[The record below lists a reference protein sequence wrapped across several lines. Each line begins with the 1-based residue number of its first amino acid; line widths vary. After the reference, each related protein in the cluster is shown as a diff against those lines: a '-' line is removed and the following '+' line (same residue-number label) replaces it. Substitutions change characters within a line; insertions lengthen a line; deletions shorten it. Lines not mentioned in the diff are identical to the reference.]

1 MYKPLQWKS
10 FLFLVFVIL
19 ASCSPA
25 EPTVTA
31 NPTSNSTTLYTPIPV
46 LADKELAEAIRQA
59 QETLYIWRQEFLAP
73 KKPYSITSLKIRFGE
88 EGNIEDMWTEPL
100 YVLDNLY
107 TVRMIEGVTVEQ
119 GIHPDRLV
127 DVRPEEIIDWML
139 LEEDGTL
146 VGGYTLRLE
155 YKRMTPEQQ
164 QKYIDNT
171 GIRFDKAE

>member
-1 MYKPLQWKS
+1 MYKPLQRKTLI
-10 FLFLVFVIL
+10 LFVLSLL

-25 EPTVTA
+25 EPTST
-31 NPTSNSTTLYTPIPV
+31 PTLAPITSHTSIPV
-46 LADKELAEAIRQA
+46 LADEELAEAIRQA
-59 QETLYIWRQEFLAP
+59 QETLSIWRQEFLAP
-73 KKPYSITSLKIRFGE
+73 KKSYSMTSLKVRFGE

-100 YVLDNLY
+100 YVLDNTY
-107 TVRMIEGVTVEQ
+107 TVRMIEGVNVEQ
-119 GIHPDRLV
+119 GIHPDRLL
-127 DVRPEEIIDWML
+127 DVKAGDIIDWML

-164 QKYIDNT
+164 KRYIEIT

>member
-1 MYKPLQWKS
+1 MYKPLQWKT
-10 FLFLVFVIL
+10 FILLVFAIL

-25 EPTVTA
+25 VPTV
-31 NPTSNSTTLYTPIPV
+31 NSISTPVSITIHTPIPV
-46 LADKELAEAIRQA
+46 LADEELAEAIRQA
-59 QETLYIWRQEFLAP
+59 QETLGIWRQEFLAP
-73 KKPYSITSLKIRFGE
+73 KKSYSITSLKVRFREQGD
-88 EGNIEDMWTEPL
+88 IEDMWTEPL

-119 GIHPDRLV
+119 GIHPERLV
-127 DVRPEEIIDWML
+127 DVRPEDIIDWML

-146 VGGYTLRLE
+146 SGGYTLRLE

-164 QKYIDNT
+164 KRYIEVT